1 MPFFI
6 PERLIRFEY
15 FTNGRANGSVEKDE
29 EAKPYQDDMDFAF
42 FAVNFGYSKADY
54 NSLTLKERAFI
65 LKAYETKVVNES
77 TLLRDA
83 VFNAI
88 SNAFRKKGKAF
99 RKLWRKA
106 SKVMSDEEFGENLKT
121 VLEAEKKE
129 KNWVSELMRRDK
141 NG

>member
-1 MPFFI
+1 
-6 PERLIRFEY
+6 
-15 FTNGRANGSVEKDE
+15 
-29 EAKPYQDDMDFAF
+29 MDFAF

>member
-6 PERLIRFEY
+6 PEHLVRFEY
-15 FTNGRANGSVEKDE
+15 FRSGRVENDK
-29 EAKPYQDDMDFAF
+29 EAEPYQDDMDFAF
-42 FAVNFGYSKADY
+42 FAVNFGYSKDDY

-65 LKAYETKVVNES
+65 LKAYETKTVRES

-83 VFNAI
+83 VFNAV

-99 RKLWRKA
+99 RKLWRKN
-106 SKVMSDEEFGENLKT
+106 SKTMSNEEFDENLKK
-121 VLEAEKKE
+121 VLETEKKE
-129 KNWVSELMRRDK
+129 KNWVAELMRRNK